1 MNRLGYTF
9 AAFFLLAMGTNLANA
24 TTYWISTTGSDSY
37 PGTSVDSPWATWAH
51 ADSVVVSGDTVRV
64 LPGTYNF
71 PGYTTGDCIITST
84 PGVTWISDTP
94 LQAKLVCPSTSR
106 YAGTWRIQGH
116 DSTVQGFDCSTTSTL
131 SYCIYVWT
139 GGDNVKILK
148 NYVHDVNVI
157 SDCSYSGD
165 GISIQDLSVQNVL
178 IDDNLVYNV
187 GPAACPNQFGITAK
201 GQNNTVSNNIMV
213 GNGSGFEWHSGTDST
228 GSVVVNNTF
237 VNNKRLGALIDTT
250 PPYTAILLENN
261 IFVNNGNNTDNGLC
275 GLDNYGN
282 GSITITTNLFY
293 GNLPGAYCIDA
304 GPHPTQDPSGQK
316 YADPQFVNNTGDN
329 CGNYHLQ
336 SSSPAIDAGT
346 SGSAPAIDFDRT
358 SRPQG
363 SGYDIGA
370 YEYTSNLIALA
381 QSSNVVGSGLNS
393 ISQSFPCSNTAG
405 NLIIAFVRMST
416 TTQTVQ
422 ITDSLGNAYT
432 DAVSQAQSTDGH
444 QIHIFYAKN
453 IVGGANTVTAT
464 FSATNNHPWLA
475 IYEYSGLSTTAPLDQ
490 TAAAQGDTAA
500 PNTGLAPTTTSAHEL
515 LFAGLG
521 LPAASYETLSS
532 GTGFTLLQG
541 DAYPNTS
548 PADNESQITNATG
561 QYAGTFNMN
570 YADYWTAVL
579 ATFKK

>member
-1 MNRLGYTF
+1 MNRLVYLF
-9 AAFFLLAMGTNLANA
+9 AASLLLSVALTSASA
-24 TTYWISTTGSDSY
+24 TTYWISTTGSDSF

-71 PGYTTGDCIITST
+71 SGYTTGDCIITKT

-94 LQAKLVCPSTSR
+94 LQAKLVCPSSSR

-116 DSTVQGFDCSTTSTL
+116 DSTVEGFDCSTTSTL

-139 GGDNVKILK
+139 GGDNAKILR
-148 NYVHDVNVI
+148 NYVHDVHII

-165 GISIQDLSVQNVL
+165 GISIQDSSVQGVL
-178 IDDNLVYNV
+178 IDSNLVYNV
-187 GPAACPNQFGITAK
+187 GPAACPNQFGITAD
-201 GQNNTVSNNIMV
+201 GQNQTISNNIMV
-213 GNGSGFEWHSGTDST
+213 GNGSGFEWHSGSNGSS

-237 VNNKRLGALIDTT
+237 VSNRRLGALIDTT
-250 PPYTAILLENN
+250 APYTAIILQNN
-261 IFVNNGNNTDNGLC
+261 IFVNNGNSNGLC
-275 GLDNYGN
+275 GVDNYNN
-282 GSITITTNLFY
+282 GSISFTTNLFY
-293 GNLPGAYCIDA
+293 GNLPGAYCIDGVQEPA
-304 GPHPTQDPSGQK
+304 PNPSGQT
-316 YADPQFVNNTGDN
+316 YADPKFVNNTGDN
-329 CGNYHLQ
+329 CGNYHVQAL
-336 SSSPAIDAGT
+336 SPAINAGT
-346 SGSAPAIDFDRT
+346 SGNAPAGDFDGT

-363 SGYDIGA
+363 SGDDLGA

-381 QSSNVVGSGLNS
+381 QSSNVLGSSLTS

-432 DAVSQAQSTDGH
+432 DAVSQGQSTDGH

-453 IVGGANTVTAT
+453 IAGGANTVTAT

-500 PNTGLAPTTTSAHEL
+500 PNTGLTSTTTSAHEL

-521 LPAASYETLSS
+521 LPAASYETVSS
-532 GTGFTLLQG
+532 GSGFTLLQG

-548 PADNESQITNATG
+548 PADNESQITTAAG
-561 QYAGTFNMN
+561 QYVGTFNMN
-570 YADYWTAVL
+570 YADYWTAVV
-579 ATFKK
+579 ATFK